1 MRPDFAIILGGL
13 LPAMLWGMTAVFQK
27 LSAAANLGPGRY
39 LVVFGATIWLG
50 GLVSTLLFR
59 EPGFTL
65 GGTAFAG
72 LAGICFTL
80 GTGLLSFALWK
91 LGMPISRAAPLLAA
105 NVLVPVLVG
114 ITYLG
119 EGSEM
124 DPIRLLIGTSLVLA
138 GSIFV
143 ISA

>member
-1 MRPDFAIILGGL
+1 MLG
-13 LPAMLWGMTAVFQK
+13 GMTAVFQK
-27 LSAAANLGPGRY
+27 RSAAANLGPGRY
-39 LVVFGATIWLG
+39 LVVFGAMILFG
-50 GLVSTLLFR
+50 GLVTTLLFR

-65 GGTAFAG
+65 AGTAFAG
-72 LAGICFTL
+72 LPGICFTL
-80 GTGLLSFALWK
+80 GTGLLSFSLWK
-91 LGMPISRAAPLLAA
+91 LRMPISSAAPLLAA

-114 ITYLG
+114 ITYIG

-124 DPIRLLIGTSLVLA
+124 DPIRLPIGTALVLA